1 MEINDTV
8 GVSKSQMIKD
18 FMYRKDQFWIDHE
31 ANNQKYLHTSKQ
43 QKGLIRYTFQEDSF
57 DFSVESG

>member
-8 GVSKSQMIKD
+8 GVSKSQMIKG
-18 FMYRKDQFWIDHE
+18 FMYRKDQFGIDHE
-31 ANNQKYLHTSKQ
+31 ASNQKYLHTSKQ
-43 QKGLIRYTFQEDSF
+43 QKGLIRFTFQEDSF

>member
-8 GVSKSQMIKD
+8 GVSKSEMMD
-18 FMYRKDQFWIDHE
+18 FMYHKDQFWIDRE
-31 ANNQKYLHTSKQ
+31 ANNQKYLCTSKQ

-57 DFSVESG
+57 DFSVEKG